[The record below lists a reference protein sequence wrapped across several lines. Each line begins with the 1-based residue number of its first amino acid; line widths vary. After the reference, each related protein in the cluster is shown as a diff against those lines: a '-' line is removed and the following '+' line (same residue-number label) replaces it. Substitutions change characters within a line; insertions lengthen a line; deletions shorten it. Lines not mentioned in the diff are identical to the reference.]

1 MPDALDLLAAS
12 STGALVIA
20 LTNPLDCLKQRWQV
34 SRGGATSI
42 IAFTT
47 SIVKGEGILSGLWLP
62 GLATNCLACSIS
74 VGTRIGLYPSLRSAI
89 AGEDQPKS
97 GFGMFVSGLAG
108 GALGYV
114 VAAPLFFATRVA
126 HAEAGLV
133 DSSGILVTGARAGK
147 VPSAPGSSMG
157 LGMLSTL
164 AGQVGVAGLW
174 KGAPVLV
181 ARGALLSATQL
192 ASYDLTKGKLRQLGL
207 RDGPVVHGIASVAA
221 SLTLTT
227 AICPLDVV
235 LTSYQAG
242 HAVGRPFDSPF
253 ACARQL
259 VRDDGPSVLLRG
271 WGPLFVRFLPSSVL
285 TFFIYEQARRLLV
298 GRYLD

>member
-1 MPDALDLLAAS
+1 
-12 STGALVIA
+12 
-20 LTNPLDCLKQRWQV
+20 
-34 SRGGATSI
+34 
-42 IAFTT
+42 
-47 SIVKGEGILSGLWLP
+47 
-62 GLATNCLACSIS
+62 
-74 VGTRIGLYPSLRSAI
+74 
-89 AGEDQPKS
+89 
-97 GFGMFVSGLAG
+97 
-108 GALGYV
+108 
-114 VAAPLFFATRVA
+114 
-126 HAEAGLV
+126 
-133 DSSGILVTGARAGK
+133 
-147 VPSAPGSSMG
+147 MG

-164 AGQVGVAGLW
+164 AGQVGVTGLW

-192 ASYDLTKGKLRQLGL
+192 ASYDLAKGKLKQLGL
-207 RDGPVVHGIASVAA
+207 QDGPLVHGLASIAA

-242 HAVGRPFDSPF
+242 HAVGRPFDSPL

-271 WGPLFVRFLPSSVL
+271 WGPLWVRFLPSSVL
-285 TFFIYEQARRLLV
+285 TFFIYEQARRVLV